1 MNPWPDL
8 RGVLQDIPWV
18 IVGGVATRAYM
29 PERATKDMDVLIRRE
44 DEQAAL
50 DHLREAGYEIISSLS
65 IGGWLVRSRE
75 GVELDILLGNQPWLE
90 QALAHPHLDP
100 AGYPV
105 IDLPYLV
112 LMKMESNRSID
123 LGDLGRLLG
132 LASEPELDRVR
143 QAVQHYSPQDTP
155 DLESLIYLG
164 KLELGN
170 V

>member
-1 MNPWPDL
+1 
-8 RGVLQDIPWV
+8 
-18 IVGGVATRAYM
+18 
-29 PERATKDMDVLIRRE
+29 MDVLMRT
-44 DEQAAL
+44 
-50 DHLREAGYEIISSLS
+50 
-65 IGGWLVRSRE
+65 
-75 GVELDILLGNQPWLE
+75 
-90 QALAHPHLDP
+90 
-100 AGYPV
+100 
-105 IDLPYLV
+105 
-112 LMKMESNRSID
+112 ESNCSID